1 MSRRASR
8 KWGERKMIK
17 WSRPVCALLFVALL
31 WSQPGHGMS
40 PALRVVGSSTDLI
53 AIAKE
58 IGRDRVSVYAPFP
71 GSQEPELWVEEV
83 FPSWIVKASRADMY
97 IRIGLFAD
105 VWAEALITDARN
117 PRIDPGAPGHVD
129 ASEGIRVLEA
139 PSGSV
144 SRSLGEIHIQG
155 NPHYLLDPLNAK
167 IVADNI
173 LRAFVAIAPQERGF
187 FEANAADFK
196 RRIDDA
202 VPKWLDMAAPLEGM
216 KVAAYHKTWTYLA
229 HRFGFDVVGYVEPKP
244 GIEPSPQDIR
254 TLTAAMVREKAQV
267 IIHAPVY
274 NPKLPRAVA
283 RQVSEQLGSPVQVL
297 KLPAH
302 VGGAREVKGYFDLF
316 PYIIEALKQAQ
327 P

>member
-1 MSRRASR
+1 MKLDWQRTR
-8 KWGERKMIK
+8 
-17 WSRPVCALLFVALL
+17 ALLLL
-31 WSQPGHGMS
+31 VVLIWSLPGQSMAA
-40 PALRVVGSSTDLI
+40 ALRIVGSSTDLI

-58 IGRDRVSVYAPFP
+58 IGKDRVKVYAPFP

-83 FPSWIVKASRADMY
+83 FPSWIIKASRADMY
-97 IRIGLFAD
+97 IRIGMFAD

-117 PRIDPGAPGHVD
+117 PRIDPGSPGHVD
-129 ASEGIRVLEA
+129 ASEGVHVLEV
-139 PSGSV
+139 PSGAV

-173 LRAFVAIAPQERGF
+173 LRGLVAISPQDTAF

-196 RRIDDA
+196 RRVDEA
-202 VPKWLDMAAPLEGM
+202 LPQWLDMAAPLRG
-216 KVAAYHKTWTYLA
+216 KKLAAYHKTWSYFM
-229 HRFGFDVVGYVEPKP
+229 HRFGIEVVGYVEPKP

-254 TLTAAMVREKAQV
+254 NLTSAMVRGKARL

-274 NPKLPRAVA
+274 NPKLPKAVA
-283 RQVSEQLGSPVQVL
+283 RQVSEQLGSPVKVL

-302 VGGAREVKGYFDLF
+302 VGGVREVKGYFELF
-316 PYIIEALKQAQ
+316 PYVIGALLEAMK
-327 P
+327 

>member
-1 MSRRASR
+1 MA
-8 KWGERKMIK
+8 
-17 WSRPVCALLFVALL
+17 A
-31 WSQPGHGMS
+31 
-40 PALRVVGSSTDLI
+40 ALRVVGSSTDLT

-58 IGRDRVSVYAPFP
+58 IGKDRISVYSPFP

-83 FPSWIVKASRADMY
+83 FPSWIVKALRADMY

-105 VWAEALITDARN
+105 VWAETLITDARN

-129 ASEGIRVLEA
+129 ASEGVRVLEA

-173 LRAFVAIAPQERGF
+173 LHSLVAIAPQDRAF

-196 RRIDDA
+196 RRIDEA
-202 VPKWLDMAAPLEGM
+202 LPKWLDMAAPLRGV
-216 KVAAYHKTWTYLA
+216 KLAAYHKTWSYFVN
-229 HRFGFDVVGYVEPKP
+229 RFGLQVVGYVEPKP

-254 TLTAAMVREKAQV
+254 NLTSAMVREKV
-267 IIHAPVY
+267 RLIIHAPVY
-274 NPKLPRAVA
+274 HPRLPKAVA
-283 RQVSEQLGSPVQVL
+283 RQVSEQLGSPVKVL

-302 VGGAREVKGYFDLF
+302 VGGERAVKSYFELF
-316 PYIIEALKQAQ
+316 LFVINALIEELK
-327 P
+327 